1 MPEQDHRTGARSPEY
16 ALLGL
21 LYEQSSHGY
30 TLHQSLVS
38 ELGHV
43 WHISQSQTYNI
54 LKRLEIQGF
63 ISATIVEQE
72 KLPPRQ
78 LLHLTPAG
86 RRRFEDWLQTPSGSS
101 VRAIRVEF
109 ITRLYFAQKYFPNLI
124 QPILDAQTSEI
135 KTAITRLEASLKTIP
150 DEQPFNRISLELR
163 IRQLHSVHDWLIEC
177 RPALEKKSSRR
188 TS

>member
-1 MPEQDHRTGARSPEY
+1 MIYSPVSIYAEQDHRTGARSPEY

-38 ELGHV
+38 ELGHCLAYQPEPDLQ
-43 WHISQSQTYNI
+43 HI
-54 LKRLEIQGF
+54 KRLEIQGF

-72 KLPPRQ
+72 KTPPRQ

-101 VRAIRVEF
+101 VLPSGWNSSPV
-109 ITRLYFAQKYFPNLI
+109 LYFAQKYFPNLI
-124 QPILDAQTSEI
+124 QPYLDDQTSEI
-135 KTAITRLEASLKTIP
+135 KTALPGLK
-150 DEQPFNRISLELR
+150 
-163 IRQLHSVHDWLIEC
+163 
-177 RPALEKKSSRR
+177 PA
-188 TS
+188 